1 MWRLEDELAGQ
12 SREGEVVVRK
22 EDLKKKHDLVAET
35 RARCASRDEMQMYKC
50 LFYGL
55 FIFVAGLVPGFLMS
69 K

>member
-1 MWRLEDELAGQ
+1 MWRLEDELVGQ
-12 SREGEVVVRK
+12 SREGEVAVLR
-22 EDLKKKHDLVAET
+22 EELEKKNALVAKT
-35 RARCASRDEMQMYKC
+35 RARCASRDEMQMYMC

>member
-1 MWRLEDELAGQ
+1 MWRLEDELADQ
-12 SREGEVVVRK
+12 SREEEVAVLK
-22 EDLKKKHDLVAET
+22 EELEKKNALVAET
-35 RARCASRDEMQMYKC
+35 RARCASRDEMQMYMC